1 MSTGD
6 PSKEGVQM
14 PDIPELR
21 QENEL
26 MDMLINVLEE
36 NKAQTAISFG
46 DIVGDWKKSFVDNKL
61 VNTLI
66 LESDPEQLRTD
77 LNQETALL
85 DAFLAELEK
94 SPAPESALAEQL
106 RERWNDLFT
115 REKARNQEIID
126 VIGG

>member
-1 MSTGD
+1 
-6 PSKEGVQM
+6 M

-21 QENEL
+21 EENEL
-26 MDMLINVLEE
+26 IDMLINALNEREV
-36 NKAQTAISFG
+36 QTAISFRS
-46 DIVGDWKKSFVDNKL
+46 IVDDWKKSLQDNQL

-85 DAFLAELEK
+85 DAFLAQLQK
-94 SPAPESALAEQL
+94 GPVPESALAEQL
-106 RERWNDLFT
+106 RERWYDLFT